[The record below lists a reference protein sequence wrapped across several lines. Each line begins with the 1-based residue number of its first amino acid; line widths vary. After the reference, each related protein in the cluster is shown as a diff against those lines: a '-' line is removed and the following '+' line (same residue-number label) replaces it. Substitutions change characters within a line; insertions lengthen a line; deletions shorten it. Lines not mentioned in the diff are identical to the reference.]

1 MTNRAEPLIKF
12 LHFTE
17 SLCAFADKVGKNH
30 DCQFNIEI
38 DDDKF
43 QFDLPD
49 LVAEIRKYRQVV
61 IDDVENCSDDE
72 WGDEVADKP
81 KSFFDELFVP
91 EFTTE
96 KTSNDEI
103 TMSDFDT
110 FRQGMPD
117 TVKTMFNLVLP
128 LSIIEEAE
136 GHEKLD
142 KPKQKSER
150 IKEIEMHTMLKLARI
165 AVS

>member
-1 MTNRAEPLIKF
+1 M
-12 LHFTE
+12 
-17 SLCAFADKVGKNH
+17 
-30 DCQFNIEI
+30 
-38 DDDKF
+38 
-43 QFDLPD
+43 
-49 LVAEIRKYRQVV
+49 
-61 IDDVENCSDDE
+61 
-72 WGDEVADKP
+72 
-81 KSFFDELFVP
+81 P

-117 TVKTMFNLVLP
+117 TVKKMFNLVLP

-136 GHEKLD
+136 GHKKLD

-150 IKEIEMHTMLKLARI
+150 IKEIEMHTMLKLAQI

>member
-1 MTNRAEPLIKF
+1 M
-12 LHFTE
+12 
-17 SLCAFADKVGKNH
+17 
-30 DCQFNIEI
+30 
-38 DDDKF
+38 
-43 QFDLPD
+43 
-49 LVAEIRKYRQVV
+49 
-61 IDDVENCSDDE
+61 
-72 WGDEVADKP
+72 
-81 KSFFDELFVP
+81 P

-103 TMSDFDT
+103 TMSDFDN

-117 TVKTMFNLVLP
+117 TVKTTFNLVLP

-136 GHEKLD
+136 AHKKLD

-150 IKEIEMHTMLKLARI
+150 IKAIEMHIMLRLAQI